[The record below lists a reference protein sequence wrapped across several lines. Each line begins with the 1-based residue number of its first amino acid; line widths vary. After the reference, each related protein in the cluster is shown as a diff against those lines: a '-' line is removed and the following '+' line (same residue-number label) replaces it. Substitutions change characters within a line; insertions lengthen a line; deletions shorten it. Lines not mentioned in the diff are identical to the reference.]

1 MLGFCLCRFLLPRL
15 QQHNTK
21 TITYAVVLNPRRPQ
35 EQARISRSFS
45 PLIIMNAPP
54 PRQSLFP
61 GAAPNFSQGPISTS
75 HLSSLSTSLQSLR
88 QSVDVLHHTNGL
100 LQRSVADVP
109 RLTTVLTAKRH
120 YDVVTE
126 GKVMQAKKQLEEEVR
141 PHINELIRRAEE
153 MVGAEEAAAKRARN
167 KVSILELSNP
177 LLRCRH

>member
-1 MLGFCLCRFLLPRL
+1 
-15 QQHNTK
+15 
-21 TITYAVVLNPRRPQ
+21 
-35 EQARISRSFS
+35 
-45 PLIIMNAPP
+45 MNAPP